1 MADDIEE
8 DDDYEGLLE
17 KNRHEPKSPKSG
29 LMNSR
34 ITDKH
39 ADTYS
44 TKMDDVE
51 LDENGKVKEKDESEE
66 EEEEAPKPLFS
77 DQSVSKT
84 LAIMNI
90 LFALLLIIPTVIAS
104 PDLTYEVISLY
115 VVAILMLFG
124 STFGCIWYF
133 CFWMPVEDFQYEINQ
148 RAESKR
154 KKRRSIEIRAMWDG
168 DGSAPEAWVR
178 NPPDWVNRKLAI
190 KELEELIARGAD
202 IDLEEDLDKMMDNVS
217 SRTNIV
223 IGDDGEE
230 IIEEEDSYET
240 SDIHSEESSIG
251 PLDPD
256 NEAGG
261 EEDSDMDAPP
271 PFQGEGVEM
280 TSVKRLESPR

>member
-1 MADDIEE
+1 MADDVEE
-8 DDDYEGLLE
+8 DDDYEGMLQ
-17 KNRHEPKSPKSG
+17 KNAREPKSPKSG
-29 LMNSR
+29 LINTR
-34 ITDKH
+34 
-39 ADTYS
+39 
-44 TKMDDVE
+44 KMDDVE
-51 LDENGKVKEKDESEE
+51 LDENGKVKEKDDSEE
-66 EEEEAPKPLFS
+66 EEEEPPKPLFS
-77 DQSVSKT
+77 DQSVSKS

-90 LFALLLIIPTVIAS
+90 LFALLLIIPTVLAS
-104 PDLTYEVISLY
+104 PDLNYEIISLY
-115 VVAILMLFG
+115 AVAILMLVV
-124 STFGCIWYF
+124 STFACLWYF
-133 CFWMPVEDFQYEINQ
+133 CLWMPVEDFQYEINE

-154 KKRRSIEIRAMWDG
+154 KKRRSIEIRALWDG
-168 DGSAPEAWVR
+168 DGSPPEAWVK
-178 NPPDWVNRKLAI
+178 NPPDWVNRKIAI

-202 IDLEEDLDKMMDNVS
+202 INLEEDLDKMMDDVS

-261 EEDSDMDAPP
+261 EESEMDAPP

>member
-34 ITDKH
+34 
-39 ADTYS
+39 
-44 TKMDDVE
+44 KMDDVE
-51 LDENGKVKEKDESEE
+51 LDQDGKVIKTDDS
-66 EEEEAPKPLFS
+66 EEEEAPTPIIS

-90 LFALLLIIPTVIAS
+90 LFALLLIIPTVLAS

-115 VVAILMLFG
+115 VVAILMLVG
-124 STFGCIWYF
+124 SIFACIYYF
-133 CFWMPVEDFQYEINQ
+133 CFWMPVEDFQYQINQ

-154 KKRRSIEIRAMWDG
+154 KKRRSIEIRALWDG

-202 IDLEEDLDKMMDNVS
+202 INLEENIDKMMDDVS

-230 IIEEEDSYET
+230 IIEDEDSYET
-240 SDIHSEESSIG
+240 EDIHSEESSIG
-251 PLDPD
+251 PLDSD
-256 NEAGG
+256 IEAG
-261 EEDSDMDAPP
+261 EEESDMDAPP

>member
-51 LDENGKVKEKDESEE
+51 LDQDGKVIKQDESEE
-66 EEEEAPKPLFS
+66 EEEEAPTPIIS

-90 LFALLLIIPTVIAS
+90 LFALLLIIPTVLAS

-115 VVAILMLFG
+115 VVAILMLVG
-124 STFGCIWYF
+124 SIFACIYYF
-133 CFWMPVEDFQYEINQ
+133 CFWMPVEDFQYQINQ

-154 KKRRSIEIRAMWDG
+154 KKRRSIEIRALWDG

-202 IDLEEDLDKMMDNVS
+202 INLEENIDKMMDDVS

-230 IIEEEDSYET
+230 IIEDEDSYET
-240 SDIHSEESSIG
+240 EDIHSEESSIG
-251 PLDPD
+251 PLDSD
-256 NEAGG
+256 IEAG
-261 EEDSDMDAPP
+261 EEESDMDAPP

>member
-1 MADDIEE
+1 MADDVEE
-8 DDDYEGLLE
+8 YDDYEGLLE
-17 KNRHEPKSPKSG
+17 KNRQEPKSPKSG

-51 LDENGKVKEKDESEE
+51 LDENGKVKEKDES